1 MYPINLMLSDRF
13 VLVVGGGHIALRKI
27 KRLLKESCKITVIA
41 PEAIE
46 EIEELAR
53 KEAVYWEKKFYSAE
67 DSKNFSLVISCTGN
81 QKVAET
87 ISEESKKYHFL
98 YNASDFP
105 ELGNCT
111 LPAHV
116 EKGSIGISISTGGKS
131 PAISKMLMNRVKDA
145 IPEHMDEWLER
156 VSKVRDTLKKEIH
169 DSKIREKFWAIVAEE
184 KVMSLVESGKI
195 DEAEEYLR
203 HAISSIRVES

>member
-1 MYPINLMLSDRF
+1 MYPINLILNDRF

-27 KRLLKESCKITVIA
+27 KRLLKESCKITVMA
-41 PEAIE
+41 PEVVD
-46 EIEELAR
+46 EIEDLAR
-53 KEAVYWEKKFYSAE
+53 KKAVYWEKKFYSAE

-81 QKVAET
+81 QKVAEM

-105 ELGNCT
+105 SLGNCT
-111 LPAHV
+111 LPAHT
-116 EKGSIGISISTGGKS
+116 EKGSIGISISTNGKS
-131 PAISKMLMNRVKDA
+131 PAISKMLINRVKNA
-145 IPEHMDEWLER
+145 IPENMDRWLER
-156 VSKVRDTLKKEIH
+156 VSVLRETLKTEIH
-169 DSKIREKFWAIVAEE
+169 DSKIREKFWAIVTEE